1 ADKVI
6 RGFAGMTTAFLEIP
20 GNMVRESDARGPAVG
35 IPLGFAKGCGMIV
48 PRVLVGVWEFMTAPF
63 ALPDYQPI
71 LEPEYPWSYFEGRGR
86 PRRGRPPAPGSPP
99 PAVGWTGRVRRR
111 AYGHAIRRGTRF

>member
-1 ADKVI
+1 MRRRLLACSILVLLVSPAAAQTPADKAI

-35 IPLGFAKGCGMIV
+35 IPLGFVKGCGMIV
-48 PRVLVGVWEFMTAPF
+48 PRVLVGTWEFLTAPF

-71 LEPEYPWSYFEGRGR
+71 LEPEYPWSYFEGRGP
-86 PRRGRPPAPGSPP
+86 PRR
-99 PAVGWTGRVRRR
+99 
-111 AYGHAIRRGTRF
+111 